1 MSKLRIQTMVLGMV
15 STNTYILYREGESQ
29 AVIVDPADYPDR
41 ILDKCR
47 ELKLTPA
54 AIVLT
59 HGHFDHIGAVE
70 GILKDYPVEVIAG
83 EKEEKLIKDPGLN
96 LSGQFGRG
104 YGVKLTRPVKDGEE
118 FSLLDL
124 TWKVLETP
132 GHTAGSVCY
141 YIAGEG
147 ILLSGDTLFRESYGR
162 TDFPGGSS
170 RQLTE
175 SIGRLFQ
182 LPEDTAVYPGHD
194 MATTI
199 GHEKQ
204 YNPMG
209 AYISRT
215 GDFT

>member
-1 MSKLRIQTMVLGMV
+1 MNKLQIQTMVLGMV
-15 STNTYILYREGESQ
+15 STNTYILYEEGGSQ
-29 AVIVDPADYPDR
+29 AVIVDPADHPDR

-47 ELKLTPA
+47 ELRLTPA

-59 HGHFDHIGAVE
+59 HGHFDHIGAIE
-70 GILKDYPVEVIAG
+70 GILKDCPVEVIAG

-104 YGVKLTRPVKDGEE
+104 YGAKITRPVKDKEE
-118 FSLLDL
+118 FSLLGL
-124 TWKVLETP
+124 TWKVFETP

-170 RQLTE
+170 RQLIE
-175 SIGRLFQ
+175 SIGRLFK

-194 MATTI
+194 SATTI
-199 GHEKQ
+199 GHEKK
-204 YNPMG
+204 YNPMR
-209 AYISRT
+209 AYISQT
-215 GDFT
+215 GDFI

>member
-15 STNTYILYREGESQ
+15 STNTYILYEEGGSQ
-29 AVIVDPADYPDR
+29 AVIVDPADHPER
-41 ILDKCR
+41 ILNKCR
-47 ELKLTPA
+47 EWKLTPA

-59 HGHFDHIGAVE
+59 HGHFDHIGAIE
-70 GILKDYPVEVIAG
+70 GILKDCPVEVIAG

-104 YGVKLTRPVKDGEE
+104 YGATITHPVKDGEE
-118 FSLLDL
+118 FSLLGL

-132 GHTAGSVCY
+132 GHTVGSVCY

-175 SIGRLFQ
+175 SIGRLFK
-182 LPEDTAVYPGHD
+182 LPEDTMVYPGHD
-194 MATTI
+194 SATTI

-204 YNPMG
+204 YNPIG
-209 AYISRT
+209 AYLPQT

>member
-15 STNTYILYREGESQ
+15 STNTYILYEEGGSQ
-29 AVIVDPADYPDR
+29 AVIVDPADHPER
-41 ILDKCR
+41 ILNKCR
-47 ELKLTPA
+47 EWKLTPA

-59 HGHFDHIGAVE
+59 HGHFDHIGAIE
-70 GILKDYPVEVIAG
+70 GILKDCPVEVIAG

-104 YGVKLTRPVKDGEE
+104 YGAKITHPVKDGEE
-118 FSLLDL
+118 FSLLGL
-124 TWKVLETP
+124 TWKVLEMP
-132 GHTAGSVCY
+132 GHTVGSVCY

-175 SIGRLFQ
+175 SIGRLFK
-182 LPEDTAVYPGHD
+182 LPEDTMVYPGHD
-194 MATTI
+194 SATTI

-204 YNPMG
+204 YNPIG
-209 AYISRT
+209 AYLPQT